1 MAELTKDDMDVG
13 VPNFLP
19 DLEKM
24 APATGLGRGSLDLA
38 PTEIRYRGFMDGEP
52 RIHEWRVQ
60 IVHGTVAM
68 VVGEGP
74 LLGILSML
82 HTMLRL
88 VIYVHFF
95 VVYV

>member
-38 PTEIRYRGFMDGEP
+38 PAEIRRRGFMDGEP
-52 RIHEWRVQ
+52 WIHEQRAR
-60 IVHGTVAM
+60 IVHGVVAM
-68 VVGEGP
+68 VV
-74 LLGILSML
+74 
-82 HTMLRL
+82 
-88 VIYVHFF
+88 
-95 VVYV
+95 